1 MMTFKKNKRSLT
13 IAIYF
18 LFIIY
23 GFAPLF
29 NTPVITGFSN
39 LSYTERSSA
48 VVIAPS
54 VSVLSGVSYTNSY
67 IEYSLGSG
75 TSTETLGLLTSQTP
89 NTTNGEVSIVGT
101 TFYLGQGGS
110 SKVIGTVDGT
120 YNGQNGEKLRLN
132 FSSPLSNGSFSD
144 PITNGNLP
152 GWTLNNNR
160 VVLGALASRSQAGQY
175 VSISGSNPYTVV
187 GPSSAYTYETDKNY
201 SFGRQNYESHE
212 DVNPRRFSSSINVVS
227 DATAVGGKALELN
240 FNGQTVQGNTG
251 NGFWGIFGPEVTSDS
266 FTASAGDNLSLK
278 VKAEG
283 GSDDYEVYGYLVNT
297 SNNNHTILYYSRG
310 KSKGWAT
317 VSGTIPS
324 NGTYRFRFVN
334 GSYDAT
340 GGYAL
345 GARFFIDDVKVFGT
359 DVNDAVVTKLARL
372 VTYYNSDCN
381 PAASQTVSFKALNA
395 DGNSDTESL
404 TITIS
409 PTADNQNPTITTLA
423 AIGVNTDSGVITY
436 ASSQLTAPVTTD
448 DCSVASV
455 VASPASLDIGPNT
468 VTWTVTDGS
477 GNTETSTQTVTVEGK
492 PTVTSAA
499 ATAILAN
506 GATLNGNVTADNYGT
521 ITERGFVYSLS
532 SDDTDPNIGDTNVTK
547 VVVTGSTGSYN
558 EEVSGLDVGF
568 DYSYKAYATNS
579 TGTSYG
585 AVKEFNTDII
595 PPTVTITS
603 PVANPTNSAFTTTFT
618 FSEDVTGFVVGDIT
632 LTNGAASNFTTTSS
646 TVYTALITPTAD
658 GTVTVDIAAD
668 VANDA
673 ATNGNTVA
681 TQFSTLYDAT
691 NPTVTITSPV
701 SNPTNST
708 FTTTFTFSEDVT
720 GFVVGDITLTNGAAS
735 NFTTTSSS
743 VYTALITPT
752 ADGTVTVD
760 IAADVA
766 NDAATNGNT
775 VATQFSTLYDA
786 TNPTVTITS
795 PVANPTNSAFTT
807 TFTFSEDVTGFVIGD
822 ITLTNGAAS
831 NFTTTSSSLYTALIT
846 PTADG
851 TVTVDIAAD
860 AANDAATN
868 GNTVAT
874 QFSTTYDA
882 TNPTLTIT
890 SPVANPTN
898 STFTT
903 TFTFSED
910 VTGFVIGDIT
920 LGNATASN
928 FTTTSSSVYTALIT
942 PTADGTVTVDI
953 AADVANDAATNGN
966 TVATQFSTLYDATK
980 PIVPVILGI
989 DTYTCSSSLSITGD
1003 NTLVFNGSAEPGTI
1017 VEVYVSAVSV
1027 GTTVADNTG
1036 NWIFDH
1042 SSTVL
1047 NDGVYNISVTSTD
1060 TSTNTS
1066 ASATFIIII
1075 DTKDFD
1081 NDGIQDFCDDDDD
1094 NDGVLDADDN
1104 SYLPNPDQTDTNN
1117 NGIGDLQEDCDNDGI
1132 LNYLDTD
1139 NASCQGGIVMKTKYG
1154 FSPNGDGINDTWVI
1168 ENIQLYPNNVVRI
1181 YNRSGKVVY
1190 QMKGY
1195 NNIFDGFSNK
1205 INSTKKLPVGAYYFT
1220 VEFNTPKAK
1229 PAKGWIYINY

>member
-618 FSEDVTGFVVGDIT
+618 FSEDVTGFVIGDIT

-646 TVYTALITPTAD
+646 T
-658 GTVTVDIAAD
+658 
-668 VANDA
+668 
-673 ATNGNTVA
+673 
-681 TQFSTLYDAT
+681 
-691 NPTVTITSPV
+691 
-701 SNPTNST
+701 
-708 FTTTFTFSEDVT
+708 
-720 GFVVGDITLTNGAAS
+720 
-735 NFTTTSSS
+735 